1 MFVGTIVCSIQFAL
15 GEVSA
20 LLPVTGSFVRHAE
33 VLVDPALA
41 FAIGWNIVY
50 GCFLSV
56 PSEISAAVVLIQ
68 YWTDINA
75 AVWVTILIVVSVVVA
90 ISFIGVYGEV
100 EFIFAILKILL
111 VIFVVILGLVIDLGG
126 IPGKFID
133 PCLYIKSGID
143 QYTRQATIGIPLLER
158 SRPIR

>member
-133 PCLYIKSGID
+133 PCLNIEPGINQYI
-143 QYTRQATIGIPLLER
+143 RQATIGIPLLER

>member
-1 MFVGTIVCSIQFAL
+1 
-15 GEVSA
+15 
-20 LLPVTGSFVRHAE
+20 
-33 VLVDPALA
+33 
-41 FAIGWNIVY
+41 
-50 GCFLSV
+50 V

-126 IPGKFID
+126 IPGKFVD
-133 PCLYIKSGID
+133 PCLNIEPGINQYI
-143 QYTRQATIGIPLLER
+143 RQATIGIPLLER

>member
-1 MFVGTIVCSIQFAL
+1 MLT
-15 GEVSA
+15 
-20 LLPVTGSFVRHAE
+20 
-33 VLVDPALA
+33 VLIDPALA

-126 IPGKFID
+126 VPGQFVH
-133 PCLYIKSGID
+133 
-143 QYTRQATIGIPLLER
+143 PLLPIER
-158 SRPIR
+158 LVLINDLQASHDWDSTTGKIQVHSWNTLPREIWDASSAFGQS

>member
-1 MFVGTIVCSIQFAL
+1 LFVGTIVCAIQFAL

-33 VLVDPALA
+33 VLIDPALA

-75 AVWVTILIVVSVVVA
+75 AVWVTILIVISVAVA

-126 IPGKFID
+126 IPGKLFHDCHHCETAID
-133 PCLYIKSGID
+133 RS
-143 QYTRQATIGIPLLER
+143 TRQASIGIPLLER